1 MNKIS
6 RLNEFKPVE
15 ECCPQGS
22 CCGGGVT
29 RRGFLAALSGGVAAA
44 VMLADRPVMAGP
56 FETADFAKLIPPDKK
71 LNPQWVASLYARGE
85 PTVYSK
91 AKGELQFIG
100 MPVGGL
106 CCGTVYLGGDGKLW
120 LWDIFNQNS
129 NGIEPRNVPWSGFGH
144 PHDVNPLSGANY
156 VQPAKQESPFE
167 QGFVLRVNSVDY
179 PMDARGWKDITFRGN
194 YPIGEINYRDPACP
208 VAVKLQAYSP
218 FIPLNTDDS
227 SLPATLCEFTI
238 TNISQS
244 RAKIQMAGFLQNA
257 CSLFTAGAGSG
268 ARVNEI
274 AGIAGATVLSCRF
287 DIGSPQSTTPARPDI
302 VVDTFNHPTY
312 GKWKVTG
319 TAFGNGPILRAD
331 IPAYQGNVG
340 GKGPRVVNSHA
351 SAPGTTIAQKDAAT
365 GTLTSP
371 SFTIERRYL
380 NFYLGGGSDIQQV
393 GLQLSVDGKVVRRAT
408 GDDSNHMRRV
418 SFDVSEF
425 MGKKAVIEIYDHA
438 TGSWGNIG
446 VSDIVQ
452 SDTGWTKSARVSE
465 LDTDYGTMALAVL
478 GKATAHADLKKQSLF
493 DAPIS
498 DKSVEDAENDLTGAL
513 VQTVALKPGESQTV
527 TFIIAWHFPNCGNL
541 PVAQAAT
548 GNYYSRRFGDAKD
561 VAEYAAVNYA
571 RLSRDTKRWRD
582 TWYDSSLPYWFLDRT
597 VYNTAC
603 LATSTSHR
611 FATGLY
617 WGWEGVGCC
626 PGTCTHVYEFAQAT
640 SRLFPDLERDL
651 RRRVDFGMA
660 LNKQTGMIG
669 YRGPGTGPATDGQA
683 GMILCALREH
693 LMSADNEFLQEIWPG
708 VRRAIDWLMNHSDP
722 KTGLITGPQPNTLDA
737 AWYGEIAWISGL
749 YAAALKAGRHM
760 ATTIG
765 DAAYASR
772 CERQFNKCRR
782 SIETRLFNGRYFIQ
796 RKDPRHP
803 DALGTYD
810 ASFIEQVHGQS
821 WAWQLGMGRV
831 LDRAKTLKAL
841 KSLYKYNFTL
851 NVGPFRSANP
861 PGRPYALAGEGGL
874 IMATN
879 PQGIKNAFGNV
890 SAWQYGYFDECMSGF
905 EHQVAGHM
913 LAEGLLLEGLAV
925 TRAIEDRYSA
935 KLRNPFNEIECSDHY
950 SRSMAS
956 YGSFIAI
963 CGYEYDG
970 PRGHIAFAPRLQPHR
985 FKAAFTSAQGWG
997 SISLRR
1003 TKDQMRAEIG
1013 VAWGK
1018 LRLRSIG
1025 LPDGKF
1031 KVLSL
1036 KVGRNSRSAAI
1047 TSADQKLLI
1056 TLHQDIELGAGE
1068 KLSIVLTSG
1077 NG

>member
-1 MNKIS
+1 MNKNN

-15 ECCPQGS
+15 ECCPQGN

-29 RRGFLAALSGGVAAA
+29 RRRFLAALSGGVAAA

-56 FETADFAKLIPPDKK
+56 YETADFAKLIPPDKK
-71 LNPQWVASLYARGE
+71 LNPQWVESLYARGE
-85 PTVYSK
+85 PSVYSK
-91 AKGELQFIG
+91 AKGELRFIG

-129 NGIEPRNVPWSGFGH
+129 NGIEPRNVPWGGFGH
-144 PHDVNPLSGANY
+144 PHNVNPQNGANY

-208 VAVKLQAYSP
+208 VAVKLEAYSP

-227 SLPATLCEFTI
+227 SLPATVCEFTI
-238 TNISQS
+238 TNTSQS
-244 RAKIQMAGFLQNA
+244 HAKIQLAGFLQNA
-257 CSLFTAGAGSG
+257 SSLYTAGVGSG
-268 ARVNEI
+268 ARINEI
-274 AGIAGATVLSCRF
+274 ETVAGATVLSCRF
-287 DIGSPQSTTPARPDI
+287 DSALAPSATPSRPDI

-312 GKWKVTG
+312 GQWKVTG

-371 SFTIERRYL
+371 PFTIERRYL
-380 NFYLGGGSDIQQV
+380 NFYIGGGSDIQQV
-393 GLQLSVDGKVVRRAT
+393 GLQLTVDGNVVRRAA
-408 GDDSNHMRRV
+408 GEDNNHMRRV

-425 MGKKAVIEIYDHA
+425 IGKKAVIEIYDHA
-438 TGSWGNIG
+438 TGAWGNIG

-452 SDTGWTKSARVSE
+452 SDVSTSQSAHVSE

-478 GKATAHADLKKQSLF
+478 GKATAHANLKKQSPF
-493 DAPIS
+493 DAPIA
-498 DKSVEDAENDLTGAL
+498 DKSLEDAGTDLTGAL
-513 VQTVALKPGESQTV
+513 VQTVALKPGESRTV
-527 TFIIAWHFPNCGNL
+527 TFVVGWHFPNCGKL
-541 PVAQAAT
+541 PVAEAAT

-561 VAEYAAVNYA
+561 VAEYAVGNYA
-571 RLSRDTKRWRD
+571 RLSRDTKLWRD

-626 PGTCTHVYEFAQAT
+626 QGTCTHVYHFAQAT
-640 SRLFPDLERDL
+640 ARLFPDLERDL

-693 LMSADNEFLQEIWPG
+693 LISADNTFLRQIWPG
-708 VRRAIDWLMNHSDP
+708 VKLAIGWLMHHAD
-722 KTGLITGPQPNTLDA
+722 KQTGLIQGAQPNTLDA

-749 YAAALKAGRHM
+749 YAAALRAGERM
-760 ATTIG
+760 ATDMG
-765 DAAYASR
+765 DPVFAARCARCFAQTKKSIAS
-772 CERQFNKCRR
+772 E
-782 SIETRLFNGRYFIQ
+782 LFNGEYFIQ
-796 RKDPRHP
+796 KPAPGHSHS
-803 DALGTYD
+803 LGTYK
-810 ASFIEQVHGQS
+810 ASFIEQVHGQT
-821 WAWQLGMGRV
+821 WAWQIGLGRV
-831 LDRAKTLKAL
+831 FDRSQTVSALKA
-841 KSLYKYNFTL
+841 LYKYNFTM
-851 NVGPFRSANP
+851 NVGPFRMKNP
-861 PGRPYALAGEGGL
+861 AGRPYALSGDGGL

-879 PQGIKNAFGNV
+879 PKGLPNAFGNV

-905 EHQVAGHM
+905 EHQAASNM
-913 LAEGLLLEGLAV
+913 ISEGLLLEGLAV

-935 KLRNPFNEIECSDHY
+935 RLRNPFNEIECSDHY

-956 YGSFIAI
+956 FGSFISI
-963 CGYEYDG
+963 CGFEYHG
-970 PRGHIAFAPRLQPHR
+970 PNGHIGFAPRLNPDN
-985 FKAAFTSAQGWG
+985 FKAAFTSAAGWG
-997 SISLRR
+997 TFSLQKRKTRQIAKLHLRWGSLKLNTISLPSGNNQHV
-1003 TKDQMRAEIG
+1003 TVNLKGINIPA
-1013 VAWGK
+1013 K
-1018 LRLRSIG
+1018 LTTG
-1025 LPDGKF
+1025 TDG
-1031 KVLSL
+1031 
-1036 KVGRNSRSAAI
+1036 
-1047 TSADQKLLI
+1047 TLI
-1056 TLHQDIELGAGE
+1056 TLDHQCTLRAGD
-1068 KLSIVLTSG
+1068 VLIIAIS
-1077 NG
+1077 